1 MCNQTKGYKQVEMKD
16 CLSLTDDYVNFYL
29 FKGGFALSFIL
40 YKADIKCMRGK
51 RPTKCGN

>member
-29 FKGGFALSFIL
+29 LKEGFALSFIL